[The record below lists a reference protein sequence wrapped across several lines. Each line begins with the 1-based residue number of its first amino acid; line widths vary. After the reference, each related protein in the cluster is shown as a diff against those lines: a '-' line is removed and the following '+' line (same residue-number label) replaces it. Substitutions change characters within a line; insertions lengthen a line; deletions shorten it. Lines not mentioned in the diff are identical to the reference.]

1 MGTLIKRP
9 KKTVNFY
16 SSTNDPDNSR
26 SKKLSAK
33 QKHAIQFAEYN
44 SLKNK
49 VAREHQLAKLEE
61 ERNKFYES
69 KVTLEDQV
77 KTGDNDHTEVF
88 ILPMISQDDTAVI

>member
-1 MGTLIKRP
+1 MILTPSPTFKITLIRKSCLLNR
-9 KKTVNFY
+9 NI
-16 SSTNDPDNSR
+16 
-26 SKKLSAK
+26 
-33 QKHAIQFAEYN
+33 AIQFAEYN

-77 KTGDNDHTEVF
+77 KTGDNDHTEYY
-88 ILPMISQDDTAVI
+88 ILLMISQDDIAVI